1 MTRMERA
8 RATGLCLSSLLWAA
22 AAGSQPLSVERA
34 VQIALEKNTQMVNAR
49 ASVLEAKGGLYG
61 AWAGVLPEITA
72 SWSRSL
78 DRTKNSS
85 GSQLFGTSGF
95 VILPNDQDTY
105 STGTTLSGT
114 LGILDPSA
122 LRSVSSARAGFK
134 ASNLSLKAARA
145 DVAFATR
152 RQYYEVVKAYH
163 LVGVANASAKLA
175 RDDGRRVR
183 ALFEVGSVSRSDLL
197 RAQVR
202 TATSQL
208 DSLTAYQNVVSQRI
222 LLAQALA
229 VAETEMGEVDTLLTA
244 EPHEYDE
251 AELLADAG
259 KKRPDLQAA
268 DAELSSA
275 RAAASAA
282 GFSRLP
288 YVTLSG
294 SVQLN
299 PERTTT
305 QTILTTNQ
313 KGGSNSRADQAL
325 HGTLAVNWDILNEL
339 RNSSRTSTAKARVL
353 RAEESRDA
361 LRRNLEAE
369 VHQALL
375 TYREALERELVA
387 NRSYESATENL
398 KLTQQ
403 KYNVGSTTI
412 LDLIDAQ
419 VSLTRAA
426 ADRVTALATIRVAEA
441 QLSRVRGQ
449 AE

>member
-8 RATGLCLSSLLWAA
+8 RATGLCLSSLLWAV
-22 AAGSQPLSVERA
+22 AAGSQPLTVERA
-34 VQIALEKNTQMVNAR
+34 VEIALAKNTQMVNAR
-49 ASVLEAKGGLYG
+49 ASVLEARGGLYG

-78 DRTKNSS
+78 DRTKKAS
-85 GSQLFGTSGF
+85 GSQLFGTQSF
-95 VILPNDQDTY
+95 ISPPNDQDTY
-105 STGTTLSGT
+105 SWGTTLQGT
-114 LGILDPSA
+114 LGILDPAA
-122 LRSVSSARAGFK
+122 LRSVSSARAGYK

-175 RDDGRRVR
+175 RDDERRVR

-222 LLAQALA
+222 VLAQALA

-268 DAELSSA
+268 DAEVRSA

-282 GFSRLP
+282 GLSRLP
-288 YVTLSG
+288 YVTLTG
-294 SVQLN
+294 SAQFN
-299 PERTTT
+299 PEQWGVR
-305 QTILTTNQ
+305 TILATKQ
-313 KGGSNSRADQAL
+313 KGTSSSRADMAL

-339 RNSSRTSTAKARVL
+339 RNASRTSTAKARVL